1 MAVVY
6 LEELIGYRSVVC
18 NPCDGGK
25 SINMGAGGV
34 EIKDVADLEIAAIRV
49 ANVLAKSFS
58 PRPIGGER
66 RRHRKTMTEYFS
78 HPSLYL

>member
-1 MAVVY
+1 
-6 LEELIGYRSVVC
+6 
-18 NPCDGGK
+18 
-25 SINMGAGGV
+25 MGAGGV
-34 EIKDVADLEIAAIRV
+34 EMMDVADLEIAAIRV